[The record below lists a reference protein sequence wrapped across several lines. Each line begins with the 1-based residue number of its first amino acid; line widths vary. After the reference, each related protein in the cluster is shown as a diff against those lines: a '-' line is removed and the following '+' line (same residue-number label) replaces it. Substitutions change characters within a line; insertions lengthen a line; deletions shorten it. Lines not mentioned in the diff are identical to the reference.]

1 MENNGK
7 RGAELKHSSIE
18 DLKLFELEKSPIINV
33 EINLE
38 LIPLF
43 LYKTRRRSEESLE
56 ATNVIRTPDGQRLEQ
71 YVKVVGGREYGIPG
85 PVDRDVPFRNNKPVA
100 RAWGMP
106 TEGIVSFSLY
116 EFLKILGKNPGGNNY
131 EKVRES

>member
-43 LYKTRRRSEESLE
+43 LYKTRRRSE
-56 ATNVIRTPDGQRLEQ
+56 
-71 YVKVVGGREYGIPG
+71 
-85 PVDRDVPFRNNKPVA
+85 
-100 RAWGMP
+100 RAWRP
-106 TEGIVSFSLY
+106 RTSS
-116 EFLKILGKNPGGNNY
+116 
-131 EKVRES
+131 VRLMADVWSNMSR